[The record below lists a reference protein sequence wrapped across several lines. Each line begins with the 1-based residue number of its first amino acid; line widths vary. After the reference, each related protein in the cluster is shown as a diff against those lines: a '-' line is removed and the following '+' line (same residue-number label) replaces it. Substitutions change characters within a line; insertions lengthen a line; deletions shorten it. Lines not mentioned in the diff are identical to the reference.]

1 MYDIPKIPKTN
12 IDNSHNFKI
21 KKTEQTDELKFREN
35 FISDES
41 FQLLAFK
48 ANSSVS
54 VTLVSAKNEPNVCTT
69 NSS

>member
-1 MYDIPKIPKTN
+1 MYDIPKIPKIN

-35 FISDES
+35 LSSDES

-54 VTLVSAKNEPNVCTT
+54 VTLVSDKNEPSECTT